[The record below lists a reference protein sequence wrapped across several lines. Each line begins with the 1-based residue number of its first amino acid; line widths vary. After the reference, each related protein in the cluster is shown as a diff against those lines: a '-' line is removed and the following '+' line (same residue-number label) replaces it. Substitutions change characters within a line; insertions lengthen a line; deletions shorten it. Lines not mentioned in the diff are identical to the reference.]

1 MTPEEHA
8 LDSSTAAPITADSV
22 AVPALE
28 LRGISKAY
36 GTVQACRS
44 LDLVVQAGEIH
55 GLLGENGAG
64 KSTLMKVLLGLVQR
78 DTGTVLLDGAPVE
91 IASPQDAVALGLGM
105 VHQHFSL
112 IDGLTVWEDV
122 VLGDR
127 GKVDRGKAC
136 RDVRAVSQRYGLPIA
151 PRASVDT
158 LSAGERQR
166 VEVIKALRR
175 DPRILILDEPTSVL
189 TQAESAELFAV

>member
-44 LDLVVQAGEIH
+44 VDLVVQAGEIH
-55 GLLGENGAG
+55 GLLG
-64 KSTLMKVLLGLVQR
+64 
-78 DTGTVLLDGAPVE
+78 GAPVE

-112 IDGLTVWEDV
+112 IDGLTVWENV
-122 VLGDR
+122 VLGDS
-127 GKVDRGKAC
+127 GKVDRA
-136 RDVRAVSQRYGLPIA
+136 
-151 PRASVDT
+151 
-158 LSAGERQR
+158 
-166 VEVIKALRR
+166 
-175 DPRILILDEPTSVL
+175 
-189 TQAESAELFAV
+189 